1 MKFAK
6 LVILFVVV
14 LILLIFVAQN
24 SEQNITLKFFSTANT
39 FTTKAIVVLLITFMI
54 GLLIGFLVSSVQ
66 ILSSKNKLRVVSTE
80 YKKLKNEVDLLRN
93 IDVEESA
100 EEN

>member
-6 LVILFVVV
+6 LIILFIVF
-14 LILLIFVAQN
+14 LLLLIFVAQN
-24 SEQNITLKFFSTANT
+24 SEENITMKFFTNANT
-39 FTTKAIVVLLITFMI
+39 FTTKAIVVLLITLMI
-54 GLLIGFLVSSVQ
+54 GLLIGFFISSIQ

-93 IDVEESA
+93 IDVEEPV
-100 EEN
+100 EED

>member
-6 LVILFVVV
+6 LIILFIVF
-14 LILLIFVAQN
+14 LLLLIFVAQN
-24 SEQNITLKFFSTANT
+24 SEQNITLKFFTNTNT
-39 FTTKAIVVLLITFMI
+39 FTTKAIVVLLITLMI
-54 GLLIGFLVSSVQ
+54 GLLIGFFISSIQ

-93 IDVEESA
+93 IDVEEPA
-100 EEN
+100 EED

>member
-6 LVILFVVV
+6 LIILFIVF
-14 LILLIFVAQN
+14 LLLLIFVAQN
-24 SEQNITLKFFSTANT
+24 SEQDITLKFFTNTNT
-39 FTTKAIVVLLITFMI
+39 FTTKAIVVLLITLMI
-54 GLLIGFLVSSVQ
+54 GLLIGFFISSIQ
-66 ILSSKNKLRVVSTE
+66 ILSSKNKLRVISTE

-100 EEN
+100 EED

>member
-6 LVILFVVV
+6 LIILFIVF
-14 LILLIFVAQN
+14 LLLLIFVAQN
-24 SEQNITLKFFSTANT
+24 SEQDITLKFFTNTNT
-39 FTTKAIVVLLITFMI
+39 FTTKAIVVLLITLMI
-54 GLLIGFLVSSVQ
+54 GLLIGFFISSIQ
-66 ILSSKNKLRVVSTE
+66 ILSAKNKLRVISTE

-100 EEN
+100 EED

>member
-6 LVILFVVV
+6 LIILFIVF
-14 LILLIFVAQN
+14 LLLLIFVAQN
-24 SEQNITLKFFSTANT
+24 SEQNITMKFFTNANT
-39 FTTKAIVVLLITFMI
+39 FTTKAIVVLLITLMI
-54 GLLIGFLVSSVQ
+54 GLLIGFFISSIQ
-66 ILSSKNKLRVVSTE
+66 ILSAKNKLRVISTE

-100 EEN
+100 EED

>member
-6 LVILFVVV
+6 LIILFIVF
-14 LILLIFVAQN
+14 LLLLIFVAQN
-24 SEQNITLKFFSTANT
+24 SEQNITMKFFTNANT
-39 FTTKAIVVLLITFMI
+39 FTTKAIVVLLITLMI
-54 GLLIGFLVSSVQ
+54 GLLIGFFISSIQ
-66 ILSSKNKLRVVSTE
+66 ILSAKNKLRVVSTE

>member
-6 LVILFVVV
+6 LIILFIVF
-14 LILLIFVAQN
+14 LLLLIFVAQN
-24 SEQNITLKFFSTANT
+24 SEQNITLKFFTNANT
-39 FTTKAIVVLLITFMI
+39 FTTKAIVVLLITLMI
-54 GLLIGFLVSSVQ
+54 GLLIGFFISSIQ

-93 IDVEESA
+93 IDVEEPV
-100 EEN
+100 EED

>member
-6 LVILFVVV
+6 LIILFIVF
-14 LILLIFVAQN
+14 LLLLIFVAQN
-24 SEQNITLKFFSTANT
+24 SEQNITLKFFTNANT
-39 FTTKAIVVLLITFMI
+39 FTTKAIVVLLITLMI
-54 GLLIGFLVSSVQ
+54 GLLIGFFISSIQ

-93 IDVEESA
+93 IDVEEPA
-100 EEN
+100 EED

>member
-6 LVILFVVV
+6 LIILFIVF
-14 LILLIFVAQN
+14 LLLLIFVAQN
-24 SEQNITLKFFSTANT
+24 SEQNITLKFFTNANT
-39 FTTKAIVVLLITFMI
+39 FTTKAIVVLLITLMI
-54 GLLIGFLVSSVQ
+54 GLLIGFFISSIQ
-66 ILSSKNKLRVVSTE
+66 IISSKNKLRVISTE

-93 IDVEESA
+93 IDVEEPA